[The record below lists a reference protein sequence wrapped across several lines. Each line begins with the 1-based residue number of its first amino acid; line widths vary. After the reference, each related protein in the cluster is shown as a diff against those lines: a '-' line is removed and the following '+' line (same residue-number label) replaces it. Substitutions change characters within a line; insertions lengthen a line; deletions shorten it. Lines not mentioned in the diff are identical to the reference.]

1 MRHFYV
7 KCLFVC
13 LFFLVGLS
21 VKTYALGYIFGSYF
35 QKDQARIKVKV
46 TIYEDDCWSCDN
58 DALTNS
64 RLFVNVNGGTINLL
78 QGATRGSVHG
88 WYRDPMVTPGG
99 EYREGDHYFR
109 DYYIQIPTSWF
120 GKDISVG
127 FDYTWND
134 SDDRAGTK
142 WGNHYIPGIDG
153 VGFNFWSTGQLNDV
167 VVKWNKPNMNGY
179 PEWAIAYDVF
189 RNNAFLGTTSSL
201 EWTDF
206 TAVKGTKYN
215 YKVKTRLT
223 TAGNSV
229 IESYSGDVLSWS
241 NKSINLTKATNLFCD
256 NGIWVDWEN
265 KPVLDGAWT
274 YKVVRSTNAQ
284 FNANFRESTVENQNE
299 WHIKDETD
307 LEYNQTY
314 FYQVRVYRDGSEIGA
329 LRSNTVQVTAANLK
343 PAVPAINLELSG
355 INYRV
360 SWNYDCFNNE
370 KFQLIRKVY
379 QTGILQEEST
389 INLGKDVRE
398 WFDTRLKSCY
408 TYEYQLIAINRYT
421 QSESNVVNKTVTDY
435 IGDAFAIADAEK
447 LDPEN
452 NFYNHDFKFKASK
465 GFFTNYI
472 QLQWEAKYP
481 NRIQNYHIYRRVAG
495 SGSSYELIRVEGSS
509 ATLFIDEYTE
519 ANTIYEYRI
528 QGTAPCDGIILKT
541 DYAVALGFRAPFG
554 TITGRIAFEGGQ
566 GVENVMVRARN
577 TEGAVGKAIKFKD
590 QTASVGFVSSKVFWP
605 GTNGWGLDAW
615 LRPENIDQNYVLYDQ
630 YNAGKGLKVSYTN
643 GRFVLTSGAEQSSI
657 DAKSLFKNNEYTHLS
672 VSLSAT
678 NEVQWVVNDSI
689 FTAQQLNGGFVI
701 ADDENLPLVVGNSR
715 AKNEGFVGTLDE
727 VRVWAAAHNAQE
739 LKKDYSRY
747 MVGTEAGLVAY
758 LRFDEGFS
766 ANGFDVSKNGR
777 KFNENHSKISGN
789 FEWTSVVPSEN
800 QLANVAFSDAK
811 GDYKMT
817 NIQFRGAGEV
827 YEITPMLGI
836 HKFEASSMTL
846 FIGDGA
852 LTHNGKDFKDVSA
865 FRMYGTV
872 KCKGTQFPVQGVK
885 VMVDGKQILNSSNEP
900 VTSDANGEYELLV
913 PIGKHNVTF
922 SKSGHS
928 FENAAFPSK
937 GLYDFQENLRGGYLV
952 LDTTTVMVRG
962 RVAGGQVEEAK
973 GLGVK
978 LSSNNLGRAKVILK
992 PEKDAALDSIDVTK
1006 RTLEIVTDEQYGEFV
1021 ARIIPER
1028 FIVQSVKTL
1037 NRRKSTNDFYDF
1049 GEQKILDLTSPV
1061 DGYNWDYKYD
1071 QKVTTK
1077 KVDSAAYHFKRQ
1089 FILHTDAQYT
1099 INEGEAIGEANYKIG
1114 DKTINLVKED
1124 KTPLFGAPVFKMNA
1138 EYEYPIHFFEEYENA
1153 DKEESDDSRF
1163 TRVPITSAEVKVVNT
1178 LKQGNQDEAFELND
1192 SKGKLNYKF
1201 NATSPNLNGDYL
1213 KGLQLA
1219 IKVGEYPVKAFP
1231 VLKGY
1236 ILGAVSTGSG
1246 FVTKGPSVVEFVL
1259 RDPPG
1264 TGSYSYLS
1272 KGSSMSKTMSISESS
1287 SRSEGF
1293 NVAASL
1299 GVTFTTSSGFG
1310 VEVELENEFVNDIGG
1325 GETVSRGSTKDGEF
1339 VETIDIGESW
1349 ETSSSPDFV
1358 GSKGDLFVGS
1368 AMNFIIGK
1376 TETFELVEWTDEFE
1390 RFGFARTDL
1399 IEIDGKQYT
1408 LIRRQGIA
1416 AAQNNFGTR
1425 FMYTKFHIEEKLIPE
1440 LKALRNSL
1448 FTAPKSKAYYTS
1460 KLAVEDKNYGAD
1472 NYDSKAFGS
1481 AAWVLP
1487 KEGASSVRKTGGPSY
1502 DFNPPKAGY
1511 IDSVYMYNQQIALWE
1526 KSLRDNEAN
1535 KVISRQNAKQS
1546 NNVSFDGGTTY
1557 NWDKTMTN
1565 EWSTTN
1571 TIEIASESSL
1581 ETALGY
1587 KVNSFGIVLETST
1600 SWGTSKSRSDGSG
1613 GSNSLNFGYVLSDG
1627 DEGDYY
1633 SVDVI
1638 DPSDLKFQTKTGK
1651 TVDWNEYYKYQ
1662 AEGSKINNGF
1672 FSPMFFTRGGQT
1684 MCPYQ
1689 GEEKTKYYQPG
1700 EILNAA
1706 TMRREVP
1713 SISVEQAV
1721 VSNVPE
1727 TNAAVFNVKLE
1738 NLSETEADDIWLGVQ
1753 VLDGTNPHG
1762 AIVSIDGASAN
1773 KAFHVPFGEVIEK
1786 TLTVRKGP
1794 GAVYNYDNIG
1804 IILHSLCERDDVADT
1819 VYISAHFDPAC
1830 TVVDMKKPLDNW
1842 LANVES
1848 NGKVEV
1854 EMSGY
1859 DINLASFK
1867 SIELQYKSTASNTWA
1882 TLHTFYNK
1890 ESDYDAELLKDKN
1903 AAISKINA
1911 KPTIVYDWNIG
1922 DLPDRNYE
1930 LRAKSLCADGSINYS
1945 QVRTGIKDA
1954 TPPLV
1959 FGAPQPADGILS
1971 PNDEIM
1977 IQYGEL
1983 IEGGLVTKNDI
1994 TVKGVLNGSKRAHG
2008 AFQKFDGTQSYA
2020 KIPVGVG
2027 LDKRSFTIEFWARP
2041 EVSSGDHVVFSQG
2054 EGAETLNLGFDAA
2067 GKLYAEWNGQE
2078 RITSTKPMSA
2088 DTWAHYAVS
2097 YDVATKKVN
2106 IYANDQLL
2114 ADKEQVNEFSGA
2126 GSISIGQTTAA
2137 SQKYHGDLYG
2147 LNIWDIYRSRDEVYA
2162 AQSKKLSGSERGL
2175 IGSWA
2180 MDELG
2185 GNILKDAARA
2195 LHAQTT
2201 ATWMTEPASSALSL
2215 SGSGY
2220 VKVPAAHAPI
2230 TQNTD
2235 FTVELWVKAGSAAKE
2250 STILSAYQ
2258 EKTDMKWSLDF
2269 DAKGGLFLK
2278 NNELLFKGIDNN
2290 ILDDKWHHIAM
2301 VTDRRGN
2308 LSFYLDGE
2316 LKNSRKADVVT
2327 KLAAA
2332 HLYLGAHYEQNTNT
2346 SGTPVTTYTQYFSG
2360 KLDEFRLWN
2369 SARSAEQIKRS
2380 MHIKQAET
2388 LPDLQIYYPFE
2399 TYVDNSGVML
2409 SAQSN
2414 KDLSGK
2420 SSSVAEFSNANYT
2433 TESPLIDRPQP
2444 EQTVDFNFV
2453 VNDDKILITLNET
2466 PALVEKTNLDI
2477 TVRGIMDKHNN
2488 VMQGVKT
2495 WSVYV
2500 DKNQVKWN
2508 DSNRKFE
2515 KELYKPMSFEVQ
2527 IVNQGGTQEKYS
2539 LEGLPGWLTASP
2551 ASGTIEPNSRK
2562 TITFTVE
2569 ESLNI
2574 GNYRN
2579 DLFLRTNFG
2588 YDEKLTLDFKVYAPG
2603 PNWTV
2608 NPANFDKSMSIIG
2621 QVKIND
2627 KFSIN
2632 PDDKVAAFVNGE
2644 VRGVGQVKYV
2654 AGYDKYLVFMD
2665 VYGKV
2670 NELEKVSFNIWN
2682 ASAGVVHTNVTP
2694 GELVF
2699 RDGEVYGVPSNPQI
2713 LSANDEVYQDIAL
2726 KQGWNWLSFNVN
2738 VKSTILDKLIDP
2750 AVLDKSSVFM
2760 DQQWTADYSMGS
2772 WAPPGK
2778 QVNNTASYLLK
2789 VSKDA
2794 NLRIKGGMLNPLNEQ
2809 ITLKKGWNWVGYT
2822 PQVSMPVKDALAG
2835 VKLQSGDIIKSQTG
2849 FSIYD
2854 EYMGWIGSLSYLKT
2868 GEGYRIKSS
2877 GAIDVKFVFPKA
2889 SINSGATTIASVK
2902 GSATTLAAA
2911 KKEGNQYTVFS
2922 EKPSGYRYN
2931 MNMIAAIEGLT
2942 VREGTVIKALN
2953 AKGEQAGWGNA
2964 IIVEGK
2970 PVFFVT
2976 LNSDN
2981 QNEQVSFSYCNANGN
2996 LISTLKET
3004 VVFKNDNI
3012 AGTLTEPFM
3021 FSADKLSD
3029 KLEPTVQLTAYPNP
3043 FESQVT
3049 LKWKNDPSQNTVIE
3063 VLDMSGRLI
3072 RVLVNAKL
3080 TEENGVFVWDARG
3093 DASVIPGMYI
3103 VRLSQG
3109 KHKETIK
3116 VIKK

>member
-1 MRHFYV
+1 MSKFYL
-7 KCLFVC
+7 KCFSVC
-13 LFFLVGLS
+13 LFLLVGVTAKS
-21 VKTYALGYIFGSYF
+21 YALGFLFDTYF
-35 QKDQARIKVKV
+35 QKDQARIRVKV
-46 TIYEDDCWSCDN
+46 SITEDDCWSCD
-58 DALTNS
+58 DDDLTNS
-64 RLFVNVNGGTINLL
+64 RLFVNVNGGTINLM
-78 QGATRGSVHG
+78 QGASRGNAGG
-88 WYRDPMVTPGG
+88 WWRDSRVSIGG
-99 EYREGDHYFR
+99 EYWDGAHLCR
-109 DYYIQIPTSWF
+109 DYFIQIPTDWF
-120 GKDISVG
+120 GKGLTVG

-134 SDDRAGTK
+134 SDDRAGTRYS
-142 WGNHYIPGIDG
+142 NQNIPTIDG
-153 VGFNFWSTGQLNDV
+153 AGFNFWSTGQLNDV
-167 VVKWNKPNMNGY
+167 VVKWNKPNLNGY
-179 PEWAIAYDVF
+179 PEWGISYDVY
-189 RNNAFLGTTSSL
+189 RNNSYLGTTSSQ
-201 EWTDF
+201 EWTDHG
-206 TAVKGTKYN
+206 AVKGTKYN

-229 IESYSGDVLSWS
+229 IESYSGDVTAWS
-241 NKSINLTKATNLFCD
+241 NMKVETTNAQLFFCD
-256 NGIWVDWEN
+256 NGIWVDWKN
-265 KPVLDGAWT
+265 KPVLDGTWT
-274 YKVVRSTNAQ
+274 YRVVRATNNQ
-284 FNANFRESTVENQNE
+284 FTANFKEIIIDNKDE
-299 WHIKDETD
+299 WHVKDQSD
-307 LEYNQTY
+307 LEYNETY
-314 FYQVRVYRDGSEIGA
+314 FYQVRVYRDGAEIQP
-329 LRSNTVQVTAANLK
+329 LRSNTRQITAANLK
-343 PAVPAINLELSG
+343 PAVPAVNLALNGIHHRLSW
-355 INYRV
+355 I
-360 SWNYDCFNNE
+360 YDCLNND

-389 INLGKDVRE
+389 INLAKDIRE
-398 WFDTRLKSCY
+398 WSDTRLKSCY

-421 QSESNVVNKTVTDY
+421 QSEGNVITRTVTDN
-435 IGDAFAIADAEK
+435 ITDAFVITDAEK

-481 NRIQNYHIYRRVAG
+481 SRIQNYHIFRRIAG
-495 SGSSYELIRVEGSS
+495 SGTPYELIRVEGSS

-528 QGTAPCDGIILKT
+528 QGSAPCDGITLKT
-541 DYAVALGFRAPFG
+541 DYAVALGFRSPYG
-554 TITGRIAFEGGQ
+554 TITGRVAFEGGQ

-577 TEGAVGKAIKFKD
+577 TEGTVGKAIKFKD
-590 QTASVGFVSSKVFWP
+590 QSASIGFVSSKVFWP

-615 LRPENIDQNYVLYDQ
+615 LRPENINQDYVLYDQ
-630 YNAGKGLKVSYTN
+630 YEAGKGLKLSYTN
-643 GRFVLTSGAEQSSI
+643 GRFVLQSGAEQSSI
-657 DAKSLFKNNEYTHLS
+657 DAKVLFRNNEYTHLS
-672 VSLSAT
+672 VSLTSA
-678 NEVQWVVNDSI
+678 NDVNWVVNDSV
-689 FTAQQLNGGFVI
+689 FAVQKLNSAFVK
-701 ADDENLPLVVGNSR
+701 ADDENLPLIIGNSR
-715 AKNEGFVGTLDE
+715 SKNQGFVGTLDE
-727 VRVWAAAHNAQE
+727 VRVWTVAHDGKE
-739 LKKDYSRY
+739 LERDYSRF
-747 MVGTEAGLVAY
+747 MVGGETGLTAY

-766 ANGFDVSKNGR
+766 ANGFDVSKSGR

-789 FEWTSVVPSEN
+789 FEWSTVVPSES
-800 QLANVAFSDAK
+800 QLANVAFTDAK

-817 NIQFRGAGEV
+817 NIQFRGAGEI

-872 KCKGTQFPVQGVK
+872 KYKGTQFPVQGVK
-885 VMVDGKQILNSSNEP
+885 VMVDGKQVLNSNNEP
-900 VTSDANGEYELLV
+900 VSSDANGNYELLV

-922 SKSGHS
+922 SKPGH
-928 FENAAFPSK
+928 FFANPAFPSR
-937 GLYDFQENLRGGYLV
+937 GLHDFQENLRGGYNLI
-952 LDTTTVMVRG
+952 DTTTVMVRG

-973 GLGVK
+973 SLGVR
-978 LSSNNLGRAKVILK
+978 LSANNLGRAKIILR
-992 PEKDAALDSIDVTK
+992 PEKEAALDSIDVTK

-1028 FIVQSVKTL
+1028 FIVQSVRTL
-1037 NRRKSTNDFYDF
+1037 NRRKSTNDYYDF
-1049 GEQKILDLTSPV
+1049 GDQKILDLTSPV
-1061 DGYNWDYKYD
+1061 DGYSWEYKYD
-1071 QKVTTK
+1071 TKVTTK

-1089 FILHTDAQYT
+1089 FILHSDAKYT
-1099 INEGEAIGEANYKIG
+1099 INEGEPIGESTYKVG
-1114 DKTINLVKED
+1114 DKTINLVKAD
-1124 KTPLFGAPVFKMNA
+1124 KSLLFGAPVFKMNA
-1138 EYEYPIHFFEEYENA
+1138 EYEYPIHFYEEYENA
-1153 DKEESDDSRF
+1153 DKEESDATRF
-1163 TRVPITSAEVKVVNT
+1163 TRVPITSAEVRVTNS
-1178 LKQGNQDEAFELND
+1178 LKQGNQDESFELND

-1201 NATSPNLNGDYL
+1201 NATIPNLNGDYL

-1219 IKVGEYPVKAFP
+1219 IKVGDYPVKAFP
-1231 VLKGY
+1231 AVKGY
-1236 ILGAVSTGSG
+1236 ILGSVSTGSG

-1272 KGSSMSKTMSISESS
+1272 KGSSMSKTMSLSETS

-1299 GVTFTTSSGFG
+1299 GLAFTTSTGVG
-1310 VEVELENEFVNDIGG
+1310 VEVELENEFINDIGG
-1325 GETVSRGSTKDGEF
+1325 GETVSRGATKEGEF
-1339 VETIDIGESW
+1339 VETIDIAESW

-1390 RFGFARTDL
+1390 KFGFARTDL
-1399 IEIDGKQYT
+1399 IEIDGKNYA

-1440 LKALRNSL
+1440 IKALRNSL
-1448 FTAPKSKAYYTS
+1448 FTNAKTKAYYTS
-1460 KLAVEDKNYGAD
+1460 KLAVDHKNYGAD
-1472 NYDSKAFGS
+1472 NYDKKAFGAS
-1481 AAWVLP
+1481 AWVLP
-1487 KEGASSVRKTGGPSY
+1487 KEGASSIRKVGGPSY
-1502 DFNPPKAGY
+1502 DFNPPRAGY

-1526 KSLRDNEAN
+1526 KALRDNEAN

-1546 NNVSFDGGTTY
+1546 NNVSFDGGTNYT
-1557 NWDKTMTN
+1557 WDKTMTN

-1587 KVNSFGIVLETST
+1587 KINSFGIVLETST
-1600 SWGTSKSRSDGSG
+1600 TWGTSKTRSDGSG

-1651 TVDWNEYYKYQ
+1651 TTDWAEYYKYQ
-1662 AEGSKINNGF
+1662 ENGSQTNNGF
-1672 FSPMFFTRGGQT
+1672 FSPMFFTRGGQS

-1713 SISVEQAV
+1713 SIAVEQAV

-1727 TNAAVFNVKLE
+1727 TNAAVFTMKLE
-1738 NLSETEADDIWLGVQ
+1738 NLSETEADDTWLGVQ

-1773 KAFHVPFGEVIEK
+1773 KAFHVPFGEVLKK
-1786 TLTVRKGP
+1786 TLTIKKGP
-1794 GAVYNYDNIG
+1794 GAIYDYEKIG

-1830 TVVDMKKPLDNW
+1830 TIVDMKKPLDNW

-1854 EMSGY
+1854 EMTGY
-1859 DINLASFK
+1859 DVNLASFK

-1890 ESDYDAELLKDKN
+1890 EADYDAELAKDKN
-1903 AAISKINA
+1903 AAISKING
-1911 KPTIVYDWNIG
+1911 KPTIVYDWIVT

-1930 LRAKSLCADGSINYS
+1930 MRAKSLCTDGSINYS

-1977 IQYGEL
+1977 IQFGEQ

-1994 TVKGVLNGSKRAHG
+1994 LIKGVLNGSKRAHG
-2008 AFQKFDGTQSYA
+2008 AFQKFDGKESFA
-2020 KIPVGVG
+2020 KIPVG
-2027 LDKRSFTIEFWARP
+2027 LSLNQRSFTVEFWARP
-2041 EVSSGDHVVFSQG
+2041 QSNATDHVVFSQG
-2054 EGAETLNLGFDAA
+2054 EGAETLNIGFNAS

-2078 RITSTKPMSA
+2078 RITSTKTMDA

-2097 YDVATKKVN
+2097 YDLATKKVN
-2106 IYANDQLL
+2106 MYANDQQL
-2114 ADKEQVNEFSGA
+2114 AEKEQVNEFTGL
-2126 GSISIGQTTAA
+2126 GSISLGQTTAA
-2137 SQKYHGDLYG
+2137 TAKYHGDLYG
-2147 LNIWDIYRSRDEVYA
+2147 LNVWDIYRSRDEVYA
-2162 AQSKKLSGSERGL
+2162 GQSKKLNGSERGL
-2175 IGSWA
+2175 VGSWA
-2180 MDELG
+2180 MNELG
-2185 GNILKDAARA
+2185 GKILKDAARA

-2201 ATWMTEPASSALSL
+2201 ATWMTEPASSAINLT
-2215 SGSGY
+2215 GNGY
-2220 VKVPAAHAPI
+2220 VQVPAAHAPI
-2230 TQNTD
+2230 TKNTD
-2235 FTVELWVKAGSAAKE
+2235 FTLELWVKAGSAAKE
-2250 STILSAYQ
+2250 STIFSAYQ
-2258 EKTDMKWSLDF
+2258 DNTDMKWSLDF
-2269 DAKGGLFLK
+2269 DGKGGLFLK

-2290 ILDDKWHHIAM
+2290 ILDDQWHHIAM

-2316 LKNSRKADVVT
+2316 LKNSRKADVLT
-2327 KLAAA
+2327 KLASAS
-2332 HLYLGAHYEQNTNT
+2332 LYLGTHYENKENNGNLISSFTQNFT
-2346 SGTPVTTYTQYFSG
+2346 G

-2369 SARSAEQIKRS
+2369 SARTAEQIKRS
-2380 MHIKQAET
+2380 MHIKQAAT
-2388 LPDLQIYYPFE
+2388 LPDLQIYLPFE

-2409 SAQSN
+2409 SSN
-2414 KDLSGK
+2414 SDKDLSGK
-2420 SSSVAEFSNANYT
+2420 STSVAVFNNASYT
-2433 TESPLIDRPQP
+2433 TISPLIDRPQP
-2444 EQTVDFNFV
+2444 EQSVDFNFV
-2453 VNDDKILITLNET
+2453 VNGDKVLITLNET
-2466 PALVEKTNLDI
+2466 PALVEKTILDVS
-2477 TVRGIMDKHNN
+2477 VRGIMDKHNN
-2488 VMQGVKT
+2488 VMQGVRT
-2495 WSVYV
+2495 WSVFV

-2508 DSNRKFE
+2508 DTNRKFE

-2527 IVNQGGTQEKYS
+2527 IVNQGGSQEKYS
-2539 LEGLPGWLTASP
+2539 LEGMPAWLTASP
-2551 ASGTIEPNSRK
+2551 AAGTIEPNSRK

-2574 GNYRN
+2574 GNYKN

-2588 YDEKLTLDFKVYAPG
+2588 YDEKLTLDLKVFAPG
-2603 PNWTV
+2603 PDWKV
-2608 NPANFDKSMSIIG
+2608 NAANFDKSMSVIAQI
-2621 QVKIND
+2621 KIND

-2644 VRGVGQVKYV
+2644 VRGVAQVKYV
-2654 AGYDKYLVFMD
+2654 AGYDKYLLFMD

-2670 NELEKVSFNIWN
+2670 NELEKVYFNIWN

-2694 GELVF
+2694 AELVF
-2699 RDGEVYGVPSNPQI
+2699 RDGEVYGAPSNP
-2713 LSANDEVYQDIAL
+2713 LVLTATDEVYQNIAL

-2738 VKSTILDKLIDP
+2738 VKNTTLDKLIDP
-2750 AVLDKSSVFM
+2750 AILDKSSVFM
-2760 DQQWTADYSMGS
+2760 DQQWTADHSMGS

-2778 QVNNTASYLLK
+2778 QVNNTASYLLR
-2789 VSKDA
+2789 VSADA
-2794 NLRIKGGMLNPLNEQ
+2794 NLRIKGGMLNPANEQ

-2854 EYMGWIGSLSYLKT
+2854 EYMGWIGSLSYLKI

-2877 GAIDVKFVFPKA
+2877 ATGDVKFVFPKA

-2902 GSATTLAAA
+2902 GSAKTLAAA
-2911 KKEGNQYTVFS
+2911 AKEDNRQFTVFA
-2922 EKPSGYRYN
+2922 EKPSAYRYN

-2953 AKGEQAGWGNA
+2953 SKGEQAGWGSV
-2964 IIVEGK
+2964 IMVEGK

-2981 QNEQVSFSYCNANGN
+2981 QNELVTFSYRDAKGN
-2996 LISTLKET
+2996 LISTLKES
-3004 VVFKNDNI
+3004 VVFKSDNI

-3021 FSADKLSD
+3021 FTTDKVLD
-3029 KLEPTVQLTAYPNP
+3029 KLEATVQLIAYPNP
-3043 FESQVT
+3043 FETEVT

-3063 VLDMSGRLI
+3063 VLDMSGRLV

-3080 TEENGVFVWDARG
+3080 PEENGVFVWDARNE
-3093 DASVIPGMYI
+3093 ASLIPGMYI
-3103 VRLSQG
+3103 VRLTQG